1 MTSDIASATR
11 PAAHSGLL
19 IRPIA
24 ETDSIEELTDLL
36 HRAYKVLADMGFRFF
51 ATHQTPE
58 QTRSRISR
66 GECYVGV
73 IDGAIVA
80 TVTFYPP
87 PRDSADLPSWYRRP
101 DVSYFGQF
109 AVEPSLQR
117 SGIGGCMMD
126 YVEELA
132 RVRGLSEIGLDTA
145 EGAAHLRD
153 YYTRRGYRF
162 IQYQQ
167 WNEVNYRSVIL
178 SKNIDHPPP
187 APP

>member
-1 MTSDIASATR
+1 MTTDILSPEGLAT
-11 PAAHSGLL
+11 HSGLL

-73 IDGAIVA
+73 MDGAIVA

-87 PRDSADLPSWYRRP
+87 PRDSAHLPEWYRRH

-117 SGIGGCMMD
+117 GGIGGCMMD
-126 YVEELA
+126 HVEELA
-132 RVRGLSEIGLDTA
+132 RA
-145 EGAAHLRD
+145 
-153 YYTRRGYRF
+153 
-162 IQYQQ
+162 Q
-167 WNEVNYRSVIL
+167 WWCR
-178 SKNIDHPPP
+178 PCR
-187 APP
+187 